1 MSSQAY
7 CDMSV
12 KRFYYLDFLKT
23 VGLLLII
30 LAHASPP
37 AWLFAIRTFDVPMMV
52 ILSGMLG
59 KIAYERHIS
68 NKHGTGLEYILRRCK
83 RIVLPTWVFCFG
95 VFIPISLLVGNHYS
109 LKQFVDILFFQ
120 PSGMGYIWIA
130 MVYVL
135 CAMVVPFIYHQ
146 EENKRRTL
154 VLAVFVYAIYEILV
168 TREVGIENKFMSTI
182 PYQLVPYGILTMAGM
197 YTTVEARRSKIMLA
211 VLSGLVVTIYAIYG
225 IINGQGII
233 SPQEAKYPARL
244 YYLSYGV
251 FVTMILLLITEK
263 KDRKVFHSRL
273 VLCISKSSYWIYL
286 WHIILVASV
295 QKLFPSMIWIIRYFI
310 VVICSVGMAVIQQ
323 KCINVLRKH
332 ANVPN
337 EVLSIFEG

>member
-1 MSSQAY
+1 MSGLVRSGEEVQATQAWNEQVQRSKEY
-7 CDMSV
+7 RHHMSV
-12 KRFYYLDFLKT
+12 KRFYHLDFLKT
-23 VGLLLII
+23 AGLLLII
-30 LAHASPP
+30 LAHVSPP

-52 ILSGMLG
+52 ILSGILG

-68 NKHGTGLEYILRRCK
+68 NKHGTSLEYILRRCK
-83 RIVLPTWVFCFG
+83 RIVLPTWIFCFG

-109 LKQFVDILFFQ
+109 L
-120 PSGMGYIWIA
+120 
-130 MVYVL
+130 
-135 CAMVVPFIYHQ
+135 
-146 EENKRRTL
+146 
-154 VLAVFVYAIYEILV
+154 YEILV
-168 TREVGIENKFMSTI
+168 THEVGIENKFMSTI
-182 PYQLVPYGILTMAGM
+182 PYQLVPYGILTMVGM
-197 YTTVEARRSKIMLA
+197 YTIVGGRRSQIMLA
-211 VLSGLVVTIYAIYG
+211 VLSGLVVIIYAVYG

-323 KCINVLRKH
+323 KCINLLRKH
-332 ANVPN
+332 TNVPN